1 MLLKPVQVEYYQNR
15 AAQMCSFLTEIKIC
29 CSHRHSGSRWLS
41 FLFPGRVNL
50 QKKVQI
56 RVAYMNEKN
65 LIPGLPSSRPP
76 HSEHEPQA
84 YHAKTRALASLHCSE
99 SYFGGHMEYSVS
111 PESVTVRLT
120 NDSFGIVRGQRT
132 QNNTV
137 YIQYSKYKTVK
148 LRKIESQ

>member
-29 CSHRHSGSRWLS
+29 CSHRHSGSRCLP

-56 RVAYMNEKN
+56 RVAYMNKKN

-84 YHAKTRALASLHCSE
+84 YHAKTRALSLQVC
-99 SYFGGHMEYSVS
+99 
-111 PESVTVRLT
+111 TNLT
-120 NDSFGIVRGQRT
+120 LVDTWNI
-132 QNNTV
+132 
-137 YIQYSKYKTVK
+137 
-148 LRKIESQ
+148 L

>member
-15 AAQMCSFLTEIKIC
+15 AAQMCSFLTEIKFG
-29 CSHRHSGSRWLS
+29 CSHRHSGSRWPR

-76 HSEHEPQA
+76 HSEHEPQVTMLW
-84 YHAKTRALASLHCSE
+84 HALLVCKFELQWILLWWTHGIFCKPWISDSTINEWFIWHSKRSKNTK
-99 SYFGGHMEYSVS
+99 EYCLFS
-111 PESVTVRLT
+111 
-120 NDSFGIVRGQRT
+120 
-132 QNNTV
+132 
-137 YIQYSKYKTVK
+137 IQSIK
-148 LRKIESQ
+148 Q